1 LSIDATTP
9 IVEPGEIQESN
20 TDIQQADRYELIEL
34 RRGKVLELL
43 SRGLNQSQIAKELG
57 VDKATISRDVKELR
71 AGAKERIKT
80 YVEET
85 LPFEHEKA
93 LTTLNEIVREAWD
106 IYHNDKDSK
115 TKLMALSV
123 VQSAVNSRLQALGD
137 PESIR
142 RAIKV
147 ITQLRKQL
155 GDSSTSG
162 NSAGGQ
168 QKELEGSA

>member
-1 LSIDATTP
+1 LSVDATAP
-9 IVEPGEIQESN
+9 IAEQGEIQEPN
-20 TDIQQADRYELIEL
+20 TELQQGDRYDLIEL

-43 SRGLNQSQIAKELG
+43 SRGLNQSQVAKELG

-93 LTTLNEIVREAWD
+93 LTALNEIVREAWD
-106 IYHNDKDSK
+106 IYHGDKDSK

-155 GDSSTSG
+155 GESSTSG

-168 QKELEGSA
+168 HKELEDSA